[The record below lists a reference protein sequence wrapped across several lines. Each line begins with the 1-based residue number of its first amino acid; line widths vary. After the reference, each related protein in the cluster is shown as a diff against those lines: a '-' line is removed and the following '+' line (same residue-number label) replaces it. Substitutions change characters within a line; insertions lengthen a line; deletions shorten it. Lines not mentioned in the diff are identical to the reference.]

1 MHGDGLQRYT
11 PQLVGAAAVFAF
23 VAFWEAA
30 AAYKLADPI
39 FISSPS
45 RIASVAAEMWE
56 DPDFWRDIKVSATEF
71 IWGYL
76 AAIAVGIPLGLAVGW
91 YKRLQYALGPFIDV
105 LNAVPRVTFMPILV
119 LWFGIG
125 VWSKFAVVFLGA
137 VIPIILST
145 YSGVRTNE
153 ARFLRVAKSFSAS
166 LTKTFTSI
174 ILPGTAPYIFTGL
187 KYASGRALLGVVVG
201 ELYAATAGVGHM
213 IAQAGNAFETDR
225 VFFGVLLF
233 TFTGLVVTAIL
244 AHMEKRFDRWRPEGA
259 VR

>member
-1 MHGDGLQRYT
+1 MTSDALQRYK
-11 PQLVGAAAVFAF
+11 PQLVGAIALIGF
-23 VAFWEAA
+23 VALWEAA
-30 AAYKLADPI
+30 AAFRLADPM

-45 RIASVAAEMWE
+45 RIAAVAVEMWD
-56 DPDFWRDIKVSATEF
+56 DPDFWRDVKVSSNEF

-76 AAIAVGIPLGLAVGW
+76 AAIAVGVPIGLATGW
-91 YKRLQYALGPFIDV
+91 YKRLQYAIGPFVDV

-125 VWSKFAVVFLGA
+125 LWSKFAVVFLGA

-145 YSGVRTNE
+145 YAGVRTNE
-153 ARFLRVAKSFSAS
+153 ARFLRVAKSFGAS
-166 LTKTFTSI
+166 QLKTFTSI

-233 TFTGLVVTAIL
+233 TFAGLVVTTLLGRI
-244 AHMEKRFDRWRPEGA
+244 ESRFDRWRPQGA

>member
-1 MHGDGLQRYT
+1 MQADAWQRYQ
-11 PQLVGAAAVFAF
+11 PQFFSAAALISF
-23 VAFWEAA
+23 VILWEAA
-30 AAYKLADPI
+30 AHYKFGDPM

-45 RIASVAAEMWE
+45 RIAATARVMWD
-56 DPDFWRDIKVSATEF
+56 DPDFWRDVRVSATEF
-71 IWGYL
+71 VWGYL
-76 AAIAVGIPLGLAVGW
+76 AAIAVGIPLGLAIGW
-91 YKRLQYALGPFIDV
+91 YRRLQYAIGPFIDV
-105 LNAVPRVTFMPILV
+105 LNAVPRVTFMPIMV

-125 VWSKFAVVFLGA
+125 IWSKFAVVFLGA

-153 ARFLRVAKSFSAS
+153 ARFLRVAKSFGAS
-166 LTKTFTSI
+166 QLKTFTSI
-174 ILPGTAPYIFTGL
+174 ILPGTAPFIFTGL

-213 IAQAGNAFETDR
+213 IAQAGNAFQTDL

-233 TFTGLVVTAIL
+233 TFTGLAVTGLLGRI
-244 AHMEKRFDRWRPEGA
+244 ESRFDRWRPQGA